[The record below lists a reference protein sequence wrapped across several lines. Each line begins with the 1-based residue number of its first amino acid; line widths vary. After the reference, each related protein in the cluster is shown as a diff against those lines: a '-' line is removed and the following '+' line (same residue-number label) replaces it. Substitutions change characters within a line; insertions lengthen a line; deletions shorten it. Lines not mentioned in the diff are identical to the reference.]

1 MASLVSAGAFNTA
14 LFFVWAGTGAGEPQY
29 YVIPVGLSL
38 LVLLRVFHEALSPDS
53 RAKLRALAITVVYV
67 AGAWKP
73 LMFQDGGAMLLC
85 VFLCV
90 VGVAAGVA
98 LRIRSYVYLG
108 SAFLV
113 TCVLANLARFGIR
126 DHRMGAAFLSL
137 LGVGVVGFMVVFT
150 AKRAELQEHYA
161 RVRAMMDTWEG

>member
-1 MASLVSAGAFNTA
+1 
-14 LFFVWAGTGAGEPQY
+14 
-29 YVIPVGLSL
+29 
-38 LVLLRVFHEALSPDS
+38 
-53 RAKLRALAITVVYV
+53 
-67 AGAWKP
+67 
-73 LMFQDGGAMLLC
+73 MFQDGGSMMLC
-85 VFLCV
+85 VLLCV